1 MIRLFSRFDLFI
13 FNYQKFLIPLLLMSL
28 RISNFINE
36 FKNHVVRKI
45 FNFYLDFFY
54 SIKVGIS
61 KFLCRINVILFL
73 IIFLINFLSL
83 NSYVFSL
90 TSQLSVC
97 LIWRLLFWCSFNIII
112 IFRNFSYFIS
122 HFVPSGSPIYL
133 VIFLF
138 MIEIV
143 RNFIRFITLIVR
155 LTANIL
161 AGHLLVILLSNI
173 VMKIFLVMP
182 IFLLLNVVEIFVS
195 LIQSYIFCTIVC
207 LYYSEIN

>member
-36 FKNHVVRKI
+36 SKNHVIRKV

-112 IFRNFSYFIS
+112 IFRNFNYFIS
-122 HFVPSGSPIYL
+122 HFVPSGSPMYL